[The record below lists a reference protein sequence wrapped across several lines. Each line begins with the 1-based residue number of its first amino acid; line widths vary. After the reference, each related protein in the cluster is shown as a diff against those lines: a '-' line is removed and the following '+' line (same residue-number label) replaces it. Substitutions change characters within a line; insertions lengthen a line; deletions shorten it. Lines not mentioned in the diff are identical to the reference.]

1 MEDNA
6 KCFIKIKK
14 GFYEE
19 ITYKE
24 LNKRRNEDDTY
35 KDKKFIYIHKMLMEV
50 SQEEYIDYFK
60 EIERNRYAEK
70 ILKNF
75 SDISIEQQQKENEDM
90 KTKDVI
96 ADPRCNVEFEVT
108 RKIEV
113 EKLKKALLELTE
125 DEYKIIKALFY
136 DEKSLRDY
144 ANKVGKHYTTI
155 QYHRDRIIEK
165 LRQILN
171 F

>member
-14 GFYEE
+14 GYYEE

-60 EIERNRYAEK
+60 EIERNRYSEK

-96 ADPRCNVEFEVT
+96 ADPR
-108 RKIEV
+108 
-113 EKLKKALLELTE
+113 L
-125 DEYKIIKALFY
+125 
-136 DEKSLRDY
+136 SLI
-144 ANKVGKHYTTI
+144 HI
-155 QYHRDRIIEK
+155 
-165 LRQILN
+165 
-171 F
+171 